1 MTARIGR
8 KNHDRAPLP
17 PSPWRRQ
24 LRVLAYWMLMAV
36 LGTIWIGFILGVTH
50 AQTL

>member
-8 KNHDRAPLP
+8 RTYDRAPLH

-24 LRVLAYWMLMAV
+24 LRRLGVWMLAYIAV
-36 LGTIWIGFILGVTH
+36 GLVAGVI
-50 AQTL
+50 AALA